1 MMTRDG
7 DLTEAEFAAVG
18 QHLDD
23 LVQEF
28 EALPFPQVRESVF
41 DLLQTVD
48 ALHRAGLGR
57 LLEFVQDH
65 DGGALLARA
74 AEDPIVRALLTLYDF
89 LPSDP
94 RTEVESAL
102 ATIRPYI
109 HSHGGEVEVLDVV
122 AGVVHLRLAGSCD
135 GCPGSTVTLERGI
148 ETALREGFPGFAG
161 ISVHEP
167 APAPARAPSMANFIP
182 LTQIS
187 QRPTTASQPVSQRP
201 VFIDVAPLQ
210 EVPPG
215 TMKEF
220 DVKGVRVLLA
230 NVAGEV
236 YAVSGACPGS
246 MAPLGLGTFTP
257 PVVVC
262 PWHNEAF
269 DVRTGKRVDGL
280 LKPNLEVLPIAVS
293 GGVISLAVHAPP
305 AARVTGDAP

>member
-1 MMTRDG
+1 M
-7 DLTEAEFAAVG
+7 TEAEFAAVG
-18 QHLDD
+18 VHLDA

-57 LLEFVQDH
+57 LLGFLQEH
-65 DGGALLARA
+65 DEGALVSRA

-94 RTEVESAL
+94 LTQVDAAL
-102 ATIRPYI
+102 ASIRPYI
-109 HSHGGEVEVLDVV
+109 HSHGGDVEVLDVV
-122 AGVVHLRLAGSCD
+122 EGVVHLRLAGSCD

-148 ETALREGFPGFAG
+148 ETALREGFPGFVR
-161 ISVHEP
+161 ISVHET
-167 APAPARAPSMANFIP
+167 APPTARPMANFIP
-182 LTQIS
+182 LTQIGRS
-187 QRPTTASQPVSQRP
+187 SASVSQPVKLAP
-201 VFIDVAPLQ
+201 VFAEVAPL
-210 EVPPG
+210 EDVPPG

-220 DVKGVRVLLA
+220 AVEGVRVLLA

-236 YAVSGACPGS
+236 YAVGGVCPGS
-246 MAPLGLGTFTP
+246 MAPLALGVFTP

-269 DVRTGKRVDGL
+269 DVRTGKRVDGMA
-280 LKPNLEVLPIAVS
+280 KPVLEVLPIAIKD
-293 GGVISLAVHAPP
+293 GVISLAVHAPR
-305 AARVTGDAP
+305 AGGAMSHAQ

>member
-1 MMTRDG
+1 MTRDG
-7 DLTEAEFAAVG
+7 NLTEAKFAAVG
-18 QHLDD
+18 WHLDE

-48 ALHRAGLGR
+48 ALHRAGLCR
-57 LLEFVQDH
+57 LLGFIQDH
-65 DGGALLARA
+65 DEGALLARA
-74 AEDPIVRALLTLYDF
+74 AEDPIVQALLILYDF

-94 RTEVESAL
+94 RTQAESAL

-109 HSHGGEVEVLDVV
+109 HSHGGAVEVLDVV
-122 AGVVHLRLAGSCD
+122 EGVVHLRLAGSCD

-148 ETALREGFPGFAG
+148 ETALREGFPEFAG
-161 ISVHEP
+161 ISVHQP
-167 APAPARAPSMANFIP
+167 APAPTPARSMVNFIP
-182 LTQIS
+182 LTQIGRS
-187 QRPTTASQPVSQRP
+187 PTTMSQPVSQRP
-201 VFIDVAPLQ
+201 VFRVVAPLQ
-210 EVPPG
+210 EIPPG

-220 DVKGVRVLLA
+220 EVEGVRVLLA

-236 YAVSGACPGS
+236 YAVGGACPGS
-246 MAPLGLGTFTP
+246 MAPLGLGAFNP

-280 LKPNLEVLPIAVS
+280 PKPILEVLPIAVN

-305 AARVTGDAP
+305 AARATGDAP